1 VIAFDW
7 VVASDI
13 ATAVATFV
21 LALATYAAVRSG
33 NRAARVAEQSLLAS
47 LRPLLMPTKP
57 ESPPQQVEFADN
69 RWFELAGGEALAEVV
84 DGAIYLAIGVRNVGS
99 GIAVLHGWYVHPE
112 RQSGTVEHAPI
123 DGFRR
128 LTRDLYVAPGDEGF
142 WQGAIRDEND
152 PLYAAVR
159 AAVEEPHAM
168 SIEVLYGDPELGQRS
183 VSRFGVTPREGGGFA
198 ALIARHWNIDRP
210 DPR

>member
-1 VIAFDW
+1 MIAFDW
-7 VVASDI
+7 VVASGI

-123 DGFRR
+123 DEFRR